1 MQCISK
7 SKTLTMQHT
16 HRQPKAQGLYDP
28 QNEHENC
35 GIGLIVDMKG
45 RKSHDIVQGALEI
58 CVNLD
63 HRGGCGCDP
72 ITGDGAG
79 IFIQLPH
86 NFYTAVTKKE
96 SGFEVPNEGDYGVGF
111 VFLSQNKVERINE
124 ETIIEEIITET
135 GFELIGWRD
144 VPVKSEILGKASKA
158 CEPVMRQ
165 FFVSRGE
172 TCERGLAFERKLYL
186 IRRMATHRIRYSG
199 EDEDSL
205 FYISSLSSRTMT
217 YKGMLTTEQLG
228 DYFPDLSHASM
239 DSALA
244 LTHSRF
250 STNTFPSWPR
260 AQPFRYLCHNG
271 EINTVRGNENWL
283 YARQMQLASEVF
295 GEDLKK
301 LLPIIREDGSDSQKF
316 DNCLEFLVLSGRSL
330 AHAMMMMVPEPWE
343 RHKNMPQYKRDFYE
357 FHACMMEPWDGPA
370 SIAMSDG
377 VQVGA
382 TLDRNGLRPSRY
394 YVTADDRVI
403 LASEV
408 GVLEG
413 LEPANVVKKGRL
425 EPGRMFL
432 IDMKEGRI
440 VGDAELKEQIASQH
454 PYGEWLQQKLIR
466 SEDLPE
472 IQVESSDDFDSI
484 EIRQKTFGYTFEDMR
499 FIIGP
504 SADAGK
510 QPLGSM
516 GNDAPLAVLSD
527 QSQLLYNYF
536 KQLFAQVTNPPID
549 PIREELVTAS
559 ISFIGSEGDL
569 TRPGLNSCRLIKFES
584 PLIDN
589 QQLAQLLHI
598 NIDGFKATRLPIT
611 FESAIGGLAEGHN
624 NIQEPTISGK
634 GLESALKKLFENAD
648 SAIRD
653 GKNILI
659 LSDRKI
665 DLKKAPIPAL
675 IAVSGLHHH
684 LVRQGTRT
692 KVSIVLES
700 GEPREVQHFAL
711 LLGYGVDAINPYL
724 ALETVRHLVD
734 RGDINQDAEKACAN
748 FLKANLNG
756 VIKTMSKMG
765 ISTVASYRGAQI
777 FEAIGLNQAVIDKYF
792 TKTASRVEGIGLN
805 TIAEETL
812 SRHQKAFAPRDD
824 ERDAALDTGGIYQWR
839 ANGERHLF
847 NPVTIHKLQ
856 MATRFGD
863 YAVFKEYSDAIND
876 QSKEMFTL
884 RGLMDFKFED
894 SQAIPIEEVE
904 PIEAIMKRFKTGA
917 MSYGSISKEA
927 HEAIAIA
934 MNRVGGKSN
943 TGEGGEESARFKP
956 DANGDS
962 RRSAIKQVA
971 SGRFGVTSYYLV
983 NSDEIQIK
991 IVQGAKPGE
1000 GGELPGHK
1008 VLPQIA
1014 KTRGTTPGVGLISP
1028 PPHHDIYSI
1037 EDLAELIH
1045 DLKNAN
1051 VKARVNVKLVSEV
1064 GVGTIAAGVA
1074 KAKADV
1080 ILISGYDG
1088 GTGASPRSSIQHA
1101 GAPWELGLAETNQTL
1116 LLNDLRSR
1124 VVVETDGQLKTGRD
1138 VAIACLL
1145 GAEEFGFATTAL
1157 VTLGCLMM
1165 RVCHKNTCPVGV
1177 ATQDPKLREKFNGDA
1192 SAVENFMKYIAEEV
1206 REIMA
1211 RLGYRSINEMVGQVQ
1226 RLEMR
1231 HAIDHW
1237 KAKGLDYS
1245 KILHKPEM
1253 GQDVGTYCQMSQDH
1267 MLEKSLDMREILEQS
1282 QPAITK
1288 GEAVEINL
1296 PIVNTDR
1303 VVGTITGAELSRK
1316 YDAEGLP
1323 EDTVKINLTG
1333 SAGQSLGAFCPRGMT
1348 LTVTGD
1354 TNDYLGKGLSGAK
1367 IVVRPSEESPFIAH
1381 ENIITGNVCF
1391 YGATQGQAYI
1401 AGMAGERFCVR
1412 NSGVEAVVEGLGDHA
1427 LEYMTGGMVIN
1438 LGSTGRNLGAGMSGG
1453 VAYIFDEAGDFVQNS
1468 LNPDMVNVYQLIECG
1483 DDEIQQVQAKIEK
1496 HVSLTGS
1503 ERGKAI
1509 LANWPAIAEK
1519 FLKIMPQDYERV
1531 LQAQARAKERGLKGD
1546 DAILAAFEENVKAG
1560 H

>member
-1 MQCISK
+1 MEKI
-7 SKTLTMQHT
+7 TV
-16 HRQPKAQGLYDP
+16 QPKAQGLYDP
-28 QNEHENC
+28 RNEHENC

-45 RKSHDIVQGALEI
+45 RKSHDIVKGALEI

-79 IFIQLPH
+79 IFMQIPH
-86 NFYTAVTKKE
+86 KFLKKVCLRDC
-96 SGFEVPNEGDYGVGF
+96 GFELPDDGDYGAGF
-111 VFLSQNKVERINE
+111 AFLSKDADERKNE
-124 ETIIEEIITET
+124 ESTIEKVVREE
-135 GFELIGWRD
+135 GFEFIGWRD
-144 VPVKSEILGKASKA
+144 VPVRSEILGKASAA

-165 FFVSRGE
+165 FFIARGE
-172 TCERGLAFERKLYL
+172 VCERGLAFERKLYI
-186 IRRMATHRIRYSG
+186 IRRVAAHRIGYSG
-199 EDEDSL
+199 QDEDSL
-205 FYISSLSSRTMT
+205 YYISSLSSFTMT
-217 YKGMLTTEQLG
+217 YKGMLTTEQLEQ
-228 DYFPDLSHASM
+228 YFPDLSDEDM
-239 DSALA
+239 ESAMA

-283 YARQMQLASEVF
+283 HARQFQLASEVF
-295 GEDLKK
+295 GDDLQK

-330 AHAMMMMVPEPWE
+330 AHAMMMMIPEPWE
-343 RHKNMPQYKRDFYE
+343 RHKNMPQWKRDFYE

-370 SIAMSDG
+370 SMAISDG

-394 YVTADDRVI
+394 YVTSDDRVI

-413 LEPANVVKKGRL
+413 IEPKNVVKKGRL

-440 VGDAELKEQIASQH
+440 VGDDELKETIAAEH
-454 PYGEWLQQKLIR
+454 PYGDWLKRNLVR
-466 SEDLPE
+466 AEDLPACGE
-472 IQVESSDDFDSI
+472 ASADDYSTI
-484 EIRQKTFGYTFEDMR
+484 ETRQKAFGYTFEDMR
-499 FIIGP
+499 FTIAP
-504 SADAGK
+504 SAESGK

-527 QSQLLYNYF
+527 QPQLLYNYF

-549 PIREELVTAS
+549 PIREELITAS
-559 ISFIGSEGDL
+559 VTFIGSEGDL
-569 TRPGLNSCRLIKFES
+569 TRPDPNSCRMIKFES
-584 PLIDN
+584 PLIDRH
-589 QQLAQLLHI
+589 QLARLSNL
-598 NIDGFKATRLPIT
+598 DLPGFKASRLPIT
-611 FESAIGGLAEGHN
+611 FEAGHGGMTEGHHSLS
-624 NIQEPTISGK
+624 EPSISGK
-634 GLESALKKLFENAD
+634 GLEAALEHLFENAD
-648 SAIRD
+648 AAIND
-653 GKNILI
+653 GVNVLI
-659 LSDRKI
+659 LSDRKVGP
-665 DLKKAPIPAL
+665 KKAPIPAL
-675 IAVSGLHHH
+675 LAVAGLHHH

-692 KVSIVLES
+692 RVSLVLES
-700 GEPREVQHFAL
+700 AEPREVHHFAL
-711 LLGYGVDAINPYL
+711 LLGYGADAVNPYL
-724 ALETVRHLVD
+724 ALETVRYMVATNDLAVD
-734 RGDINQDAEKACAN
+734 EDKACKN

-765 ISTVASYRGAQI
+765 ISTIASYRGAQI
-777 FEAIGLNQAVIDKYF
+777 FEAIGLNESVIDKYF
-792 TKTASRVEGIGLN
+792 TKTASRVGGIGLG
-805 TIAEETL
+805 TIAKETEA
-812 SRHQKAFAPRDD
+812 RHTKAYAPRDD
-824 ERDAALDTGGIYQWR
+824 ARGEPLDPGGVFQWR
-839 ANGERHLF
+839 AGGERHLF
-847 NPVTIHKLQ
+847 NPITIHKLQ
-856 MATRFGD
+856 KATRLGE
-863 YAVFKEYSDAIND
+863 YAVFKEYSEVINN

-884 RGLMDFKFED
+884 RGLMEFKKEKTK
-894 SQAIPIEEVE
+894 SIPIEEVE
-904 PIEAIMKRFKTGA
+904 PATEIVKRFKTGA

-927 HEAIAIA
+927 HEALAIA
-934 MNRVGGKSN
+934 MNRLGGKSN
-943 TGEGGEESARFKP
+943 TGEGGEDFDRFTS
-956 DANGDS
+956 DENGDS

-971 SGRFGVTSYYLV
+971 SGRFGVNSFYLV
-983 NSDEIQIK
+983 NADELQIK

-1051 VKARVNVKLVSEV
+1051 IHARINTKLVSAV

-1074 KAKADV
+1074 KAKSDV
-1080 ILISGYDG
+1080 ILVSGYDG

-1101 GAPWELGLAETNQTL
+1101 GAPWELGVAETNQTL

-1124 VVVETDGQLKTGRD
+1124 VVLETDGQLKTGRD

-1145 GAEEFGFATTAL
+1145 GAEEFGFATAPL

-1177 ATQDPKLREKFNGDA
+1177 ATQNPELRKKFMGGADA
-1192 SAVENFMKYIAEEV
+1192 VVNFMNYVAEEL

-1211 RLGYRSINEMVGQVQ
+1211 ELGFRTINEMVGRVDK
-1226 RLEMR
+1226 LEMR
-1231 HAIDHW
+1231 QAIDHW

-1245 KILHKPEM
+1245 KILHRPNVGKS
-1253 GQDVGTYCQMSQDH
+1253 VGTYCQMQQDH
-1267 MLEKSLDMREILEQS
+1267 LLDRSLDMTKILDLAK
-1282 QPAITK
+1282 PAIEEGK
-1288 GEAVEINL
+1288 PVEMDL
-1296 PIVNTDR
+1296 PIVNVNR
-1303 VVGTITGAELSRK
+1303 VVGTITGSEISRRHGP
-1316 YDAEGLP
+1316 DGLP

-1333 SAGQSLGAFCPRGMT
+1333 SAGQSLGAFCPNGMT
-1348 LTVTGD
+1348 FTVTGD
-1354 TNDYLGKGLSGAK
+1354 TNDYLGKGLSGAR
-1367 IVVRPSEESPFIAH
+1367 IIVRPPEDSPFVAH

-1391 YGATQGQAYI
+1391 YGATKGEAYI
-1401 AGMAGERFCVR
+1401 AGIAGERFCVR
-1412 NSGVEAVVEGLGDHA
+1412 NSGVEAVIEGVGDHA
-1427 LEYMTGGMVIN
+1427 LEYMTGGMVVN

-1453 VAYIFDEAGDFVQNS
+1453 VAYVFDERGDFVQHR

-1483 DDEIQQVQAKIEK
+1483 DDELNLVKSKIEK
-1496 HVSLTGS
+1496 HVAYTGS
-1503 ERGKAI
+1503 KRGQYI
-1509 LANWPAIAEK
+1509 LDNWPAIAEK
-1519 FLKIMPQDYERV
+1519 FLKVLPQDYERI
-1531 LQAQARAKERGLKGD
+1531 LQAQTRAEERGLQGEE
-1546 DAILAAFEENVKAG
+1546 AILAAFEENVKAG

>member
-1 MQCISK
+1 MQ
-7 SKTLTMQHT
+7 TNYT
-16 HRQPKAQGLYDP
+16 QPKAQGLYDP
-28 QNEHENC
+28 RNEHENC

-86 NFYTAVTKKE
+86 NFFKKACPSE
-96 SGFEVPNEGDYGVGF
+96 TGFEVPAEGDYGVGF
-111 VFLSQNKVERINE
+111 VFLAQDDEERKNE
-124 ETIIEEIITET
+124 ENTIAAIVEEE
-135 GFELIGWRD
+135 GFELLGWRD
-144 VPVKSEILGKASKA
+144 VPVCSEILGKASRE

-165 FFVSRGE
+165 FFVARGDV
-172 TCERGLAFERKLYL
+172 CESGLPFEQKLYL
-186 IRRMATHRIRYSG
+186 IRRIATHRIRYSG
-199 EDEDSL
+199 QDEDSL

-217 YKGMLTTEQLG
+217 YKGMLTTQQLS
-228 DYFPDLSHASM
+228 DYFPDLTDEAM
-239 DSALA
+239 ESALA

-260 AQPFRYLCHNG
+260 AQPFRYVCHNG

-295 GEDLKK
+295 GDDLKK

-330 AHAMMMMVPEPWE
+330 AHAMMMMIPEPWE
-343 RHKNMPQYKRDFYE
+343 RHKNMPQFKRDFYE
-357 FHACMMEPWDGPA
+357 FHACLMEPWDGPA
-370 SIAMSDG
+370 SMAMSDG
-377 VQVGA
+377 IQVGA

-394 YVTADDRVI
+394 YVTSDDRVI

-413 LEPANVVKKGRL
+413 IAPEKIVKKGRL

-440 VGDAELKEQIASQH
+440 VNDEELKEKIAAEN
-454 PYGEWLQQKLIR
+454 PYGDWIQNNLVDAVSLPKPTATPAKNPETLQQ
-466 SEDLPE
+466 
-472 IQVESSDDFDSI
+472 
-484 EIRQKTFGYTFEDMR
+484 RQKAFGYTFEDMR
-499 FIIGP
+499 FILGP
-504 SADAGK
+504 SAQAGK

-527 QSQLLYNYF
+527 ESQLLYNYF

-559 ISFIGSEGDL
+559 ITFIGSEGDL
-569 TRPGLNSCRLIKFES
+569 TRPGPDSCRMIKYES
-584 PLIDN
+584 PLLDDT
-589 QQLAQLLHI
+589 QLAQLSEIKL
-598 NIDGFKATRLPIT
+598 DGFKSARLPIT
-611 FESAIGGLAEGHN
+611 FESALEGLSSGHHN
-624 NIQEPTISGK
+624 LPEPTTSGK
-634 GLESALKKLFENAD
+634 GLEAALEELFENAD
-648 SAIRD
+648 AAIRD
-653 GKNILI
+653 GVNVLI

-665 DLKKAPIPAL
+665 STKKAPIPAL
-675 IAVSGLHHH
+675 LAVSGLHQH
-684 LVRQGTRT
+684 LVQSGTRT
-692 KVSIVLES
+692 RVSIVLES
-700 GEPREVQHFAL
+700 AEPREVHHFAL
-711 LLGYGVDAINPYL
+711 LLGYGCNAINPYL
-724 ALETVRHLVD
+724 ALETVTQLVAD
-734 RGDINQDAEKACAN
+734 GDINLPADEACYN

-792 TKTASRVEGIGLN
+792 TKTASRVEGIGLG
-805 TIAEETL
+805 TISKETL
-812 SRHQKAFAPRDD
+812 TRHRNAFAPRDD
-824 ERDAALDTGGIYQWR
+824 ERGSALDPGGIYQWR

-856 MATRFGD
+856 KATRLGD
-863 YAVFKEYSDAIND
+863 FAVFKEYSEVINN
-876 QSKEMFTL
+876 QSKELFTL
-884 RGLMDFKFED
+884 RGLMDFKID
-894 SQAIPIEEVE
+894 PSRSIPIEEVE
-904 PIEAIMKRFKTGA
+904 PITEIVKRFKTGA

-927 HEAIAIA
+927 HESLAIA
-934 MNRVGGKSN
+934 MNRLGGKSN
-943 TGEGGEESARFKP
+943 TGEGGEEFDRFTP

-971 SGRFGVTSYYLV
+971 SGRFGVTSFYLV

-1045 DLKNAN
+1045 DLKNSN
-1051 VKARVNVKLVSEV
+1051 EKARINVKLVSEV

-1080 ILISGYDG
+1080 ILVSGYDG

-1145 GAEEFGFATTAL
+1145 GAEEFGFATAPL

-1177 ATQDPKLREKFNGDA
+1177 ATQNPELRKKFAGGADA
-1192 SAVENFMKYIAEEV
+1192 VVHFMNYIAEEI
-1206 REIMA
+1206 RELMA
-1211 RLGYRSINEMVGQVQ
+1211 QLGFRTINEMVGQVD

-1231 HAIDHW
+1231 AAIDHW

-1245 KILHKPEM
+1245 KLLYKPDV
-1253 GQDVGTYCQMSQDH
+1253 GSDVGTYRQMKQDH
-1267 MLEKSLDMREILEQS
+1267 LLEKSLDKREILQQS
-1282 QPAITK
+1282 QPAIDK
-1288 GEAVEINL
+1288 GEAVVIDL

-1303 VVGTITGAELSRK
+1303 VVGTLTGAEISRK
-1316 YDAEGLP
+1316 HGVSGLP
-1323 EDTVKINLTG
+1323 EDTVQINLTG
-1333 SAGQSLGAFCPRGMT
+1333 SAGQSLGAFCPKGMT
-1348 LTVTGD
+1348 FTVTGD
-1354 TNDYLGKGLSGAK
+1354 TNDYLGKGLSGGK
-1367 IVVRPSEESPFIAH
+1367 IVVRPHTESPFVAH

-1391 YGATQGQAYI
+1391 YGATSGEAYI

-1427 LEYMTGGMVIN
+1427 LEYMTGGLVLN
-1438 LGSTGRNLGAGMSGG
+1438 LGTTGRNLGAGMSGG
-1453 VAYIFDEAGDFVQNS
+1453 VAYVYDEAGDFVKNR
-1468 LNPDMVNVYQLIECG
+1468 LNLAMVNVYELIECE
-1483 DDEIQQVQAKIEK
+1483 DDEIALVKAKIEK
-1496 HVSLTGS
+1496 HAALTGS
-1503 ERGKAI
+1503 ARAKAI
-1509 LANWPAIAEK
+1509 LADWPAVAGK

-1531 LQAQARAKERGLKGD
+1531 LEAQTRAEERGLKGEE
-1546 DAILAAFEENVKAG
+1546 AILAAFEENVKAG
-1560 H
+1560 N

>member
-1 MQCISK
+1 MENS
-7 SKTLTMQHT
+7 LTA
-16 HRQPKAQGLYDP
+16 PKAQGLYDP
-28 QNEHENC
+28 NNEHENC

-45 RKSHDIVQGALEI
+45 RKSHDIVKGALEI

-86 NFYTAVTKKE
+86 NFFKKVCPQE
-96 SGFEVPNEGDYGVGF
+96 CGFEVPAEGDYGAGF
-111 VFLSQNKVERINE
+111 VFLSKDSEERAHE
-124 ETIIEEIITET
+124 ERIIEEIVDEE
-135 GFELIGWRD
+135 GLKMLGWRD
-144 VPVKSEILGKASKA
+144 VPVRSEILGKASAA
-158 CEPVMRQ
+158 CEPCMRQ
-165 FFVSRGE
+165 FFVARGDAAE
-172 TCERGLAFERKLYL
+172 AGLDFERKLY
-186 IRRMATHRIRYSG
+186 IVRRLATHRIRYSG
-199 EDEDSL
+199 EDEEAL
-205 FYISSLSSRTMT
+205 FYIGSLSARTMT
-217 YKGMLTTEQLG
+217 YKGMLTTEQLET
-228 DYFPDLSHASM
+228 YFPDLSDESM

-283 YARQMQLASEVF
+283 HARQMQLASEVF
-295 GEDLKK
+295 GDDLQK

-330 AHAMMMMVPEPWE
+330 AHAMMMMIPEPWE
-343 RHKNMPQYKRDFYE
+343 RHKSMPQWKRDFYE
-357 FHACMMEPWDGPA
+357 FHACLMEPWDGPA
-370 SIAMSDG
+370 SMAMSDG

-394 YVTADDRVI
+394 YVTKDDRVI

-413 LEPANVVKKGRL
+413 IEPADVVKKGRL

-432 IDMKEGRI
+432 IDMEKGRI
-440 VGDAELKEQIASQH
+440 VGDEELKKQIADEH
-454 PYGEWLQQKLIR
+454 PYGEWLKENLIAA
-466 SEDLPE
+466 EDLAPSSEVPE
-472 IQVESSDDFDSI
+472 DNYETL
-484 EIRQKTFGYTFEDMR
+484 ETRQKAFGYTFEDMR
-499 FIIGP
+499 FIVGP
-504 SADAGK
+504 SAEVGK

-527 QSQLLYNYF
+527 QPQLLYNYF

-549 PIREELVTAS
+549 PIREELVTATV
-559 ISFIGSEGDL
+559 SFLGSEGDL
-569 TRPGLNSCRLIKFES
+569 TRPGPDSCRMIKFES
-584 PLIDN
+584 PLIDRR
-589 QQLAQLLHI
+589 QLAQLRHI
-598 NIDGFKATRLPIT
+598 DKPGFKASRLPIT
-611 FESAIGGLAEGHN
+611 FEPAKGGLEPGHN
-624 NIQEPTISGK
+624 SISEPRMSGR
-634 GLESALKKLFENAD
+634 GLESALEKLFENAD
-648 SAIRD
+648 AAIRD
-653 GKNILI
+653 DVNILI

-665 DLKKAPIPAL
+665 GPKKAPIPAL
-675 IAVSGLHHH
+675 LAVAGLHHH

-692 KVSIVLES
+692 QVSIVLES

-711 LLGYGVDAINPYL
+711 LLGYGADAINPYL
-724 ALETVRHLVD
+724 ALETVRHLVQ
-734 RGDINQDAEKACAN
+734 RGDVKVDGDTACKN
-748 FLKANLNG
+748 FLKANVNG
-756 VIKTMSKMG
+756 VVKTMSKMG
-765 ISTVASYRGAQI
+765 ISTIASYRGAQI
-777 FEAIGLNQAVIDKYF
+777 FESIGLNQSVIEKYF
-792 TKTASRVEGIGLN
+792 TKTASRIEGIGLG
-805 TIAEETL
+805 TIAKETAA
-812 SRHQKAFAPRDD
+812 RHLKAYGLRDD
-824 ERDAALDTGGIYQWR
+824 ERSTPLDPGGIYQWR
-839 ANGERHLF
+839 AGGERHLF
-847 NPVTIHKLQ
+847 NPITIHKLQ

-863 YAVFKEYSDAIND
+863 YAVFKEYSEAIND

-884 RGLMDFKFED
+884 RGLMDFKFDE
-894 SQAIPIEEVE
+894 SKSIPIEEVE

-934 MNRVGGKSN
+934 MNRVGGRSN
-943 TGEGGEESARFKP
+943 TGEGGEDPDRFTP
-956 DANGDS
+956 DENGDS

-1008 VLPQIA
+1008 VLPPIA

-1045 DLKNAN
+1045 DLKNSN
-1051 VKARVNVKLVSEV
+1051 VNARVNVKLVSEV

-1124 VVVETDGQLKTGRD
+1124 VTVETDGQLKTGRD

-1177 ATQDPKLREKFNGDA
+1177 ATQDPELRKKFNGDA
-1192 SAVENFMKYIAEEV
+1192 EAVVNFVKYIAEEV
-1206 REIMA
+1206 RETMA
-1211 RLGYRSINEMVGQVQ
+1211 KLGFRTINEMVGRVDK
-1226 RLEMR
+1226 LEMR
-1231 HAIDHW
+1231 HAIEHW

-1245 KILHKPEM
+1245 KILYRPDVGPE
-1253 GQDVGTYCQMSQDH
+1253 VGTYCQMKQDH
-1267 MLEKSLDMREILEQS
+1267 LLDRSLDMREILKQAE
-1282 QPAITK
+1282 PAIK
-1288 GEAVEINL
+1288 EGKAVEINL
-1296 PIVNTDR
+1296 PIVNVNR
-1303 VVGTITGAELSRK
+1303 VVGTITGAEISRK
-1316 YDAEGLP
+1316 YGAAGLP
-1323 EDTVKINLTG
+1323 DDTIRINLTG
-1333 SAGQSLGAFCPRGMT
+1333 SAGQSLGAFCPKGMT
-1348 LTVTGD
+1348 FTVTGD
-1354 TNDYLGKGLSGAK
+1354 TNDYLGKGLSGGK
-1367 IVVRPSEESPFIAH
+1367 IIVKPHESSPFNAH

-1391 YGATQGQAYI
+1391 YGATKGEAYI

-1412 NSGVEAVVEGLGDHA
+1412 NSGVEAVIEGVGDHA

-1438 LGSTGRNLGAGMSGG
+1438 IGSTGRNLGAGMSGG
-1453 VAYIFDEAGDFVQNS
+1453 VAYVYDELGDFVQDR

-1483 DDEIQQVQAKIEK
+1483 DEEMDIVKAKLEK
-1496 HVSLTGS
+1496 HVALTGS
-1503 ERGKAI
+1503 KRAQSILDEWPETAGKFI
-1509 LANWPAIAEK
+1509 KVL
-1519 FLKIMPQDYERV
+1519 PQDYERV
-1531 LQAQARAKERGLKGD
+1531 LHAVKRAEERGLAGD
-1546 DAILAAFEENVKAG
+1546 DAIQAAFEENVKAG